1 MNIKS
6 FIRTI
11 PDYPKPGIQFRD
23 ITTLLKDKDGLSET
37 INALLDIH
45 GGESIDA
52 IAGIESRGFIFG
64 TALAVAMEI
73 GFIPIRKKGKLPSQ
87 TFQIEYQLE
96 YGVDTLEIH
105 VDALD
110 KGQRVLVVDDLLAT
124 GGTAS
129 AAVDLVRRTGAI
141 VAATSFVVELPD
153 LGGRH
158 VLIEKNVGVSALC
171 KFEGE

>member
-1 MNIKS
+1 MNIKRL
-6 FIRTI
+6 IRTI

-23 ITTLLKDKDGLSET
+23 ITTLLKDKDGLSQT
-37 INALLDIH
+37 INSLLDVH

-52 IAGIESRGFIFG
+52 IAGRESRGFIFG

-87 TFQIEYQLE
+87 TYQIEYQLE

-105 VDALD
+105 VDALVD
-110 KGQRVLVVDDLLAT
+110 GQRVLVVDDLLAT

-153 LGGRH
+153 LGGRN
-158 VLIEKNVGVSALC
+158 VLMEKNVVVNSLC
-171 KFEGE
+171 QFEGE

>member
-6 FIRTI
+6 LIRTI

-37 INALLDIH
+37 ISALLDIH

-153 LGGRH
+153 LGGRN
-158 VLIEKNVGVSALC
+158 VLIAKNVDVHSLC
-171 KFEGE
+171 QFEGE

>member
-37 INALLDIH
+37 INALLDVH

-153 LGGRH
+153 LGGRN
-158 VLIEKNVGVSALC
+158 VLIEKNVDVNSLC
-171 KFEGE
+171 QFEGE

>member
-6 FIRTI
+6 YIRTI

-153 LGGRH
+153 LGGRN
-158 VLIEKNVGVSALC
+158 VLFEKNVGVSSLC
-171 KFEGE
+171 KFEGA

>member
-153 LGGRH
+153 LGGRN
-158 VLIEKNVGVSALC
+158 VLIAKNVDVHSLC
-171 KFEGE
+171 QFEGE

>member
-110 KGQRVLVVDDLLAT
+110 KGQRVLIVDDLLAT

-129 AAVDLVRRTGAI
+129 AAVDLVRRTEAI

-153 LGGRH
+153 LGGRN
-158 VLIEKNVGVSALC
+158 VLIEKNVDVNSLC
-171 KFEGE
+171 QFEGE

>member
-1 MNIKS
+1 MTIKS
-6 FIRTI
+6 LIRTI

-23 ITTLLKDKDGLSET
+23 ITTLLKDKDGLSQT
-37 INALLDIH
+37 INAFVNLH
-45 GGESIDA
+45 SGESIDA

-64 TALAVAMEI
+64 CALAVALDI

-110 KGQRVLVVDDLLAT
+110 KKQNVLIVDDLLAT
-124 GGTAS
+124 GGTAA
-129 AAVDLVRRTGAI
+129 AAVDLVRNTGAI
-141 VAATSFVVELPD
+141 VVATSFVVELPD
-153 LGGRH
+153 LGGRS
-158 VLIEKNVGVSALC
+158 VLKTKSVDVNSLC
-171 KFEGE
+171 QFEGE

>member
-6 FIRTI
+6 YIRTI

-23 ITTLLKDKDGLSET
+23 ITTLLKDKDGLSQT
-37 INALLDIH
+37 INSFLDLH

-141 VAATSFVVELPD
+141 VVATSFVVELPD
-153 LGGRH
+153 LGGRN
-158 VLIEKNVGVSALC
+158 VLIAKNVDVHSLC
-171 KFEGE
+171 QFEGE

>member
-37 INALLDIH
+37 INALLDLH
-45 GGESIDA
+45 GSESIDA

-153 LGGRH
+153 LGGRN
-158 VLIEKNVGVSALC
+158 VLIEKHVGVSSLC

>member
-1 MNIKS
+1 MNIKGL
-6 FIRTI
+6 IRTI

-23 ITTLLKDKDGLSET
+23 ITTLLKDKDGLSQT
-37 INALLDIH
+37 INAFLDSH

-110 KGQRVLVVDDLLAT
+110 KGQRVLIVDDLLAT

-153 LGGRH
+153 LGGRN
-158 VLIEKNVGVSALC
+158 VLIARNVDVHSLC
-171 KFEGE
+171 QFEGE

>member
-6 FIRTI
+6 YIRTI

-110 KGQRVLVVDDLLAT
+110 EGQRVLVVDDLLAT

-141 VAATSFVVELPD
+141 VAAKSFVVELPD
-153 LGGRH
+153 LGGRN
-158 VLIEKNVGVSALC
+158 VLMAKNVDVNSLC
-171 KFEGE
+171 QFEGE

>member
-141 VAATSFVVELPD
+141 VPATSFVVELPD
-153 LGGRH
+153 LGGRN
-158 VLIEKNVGVSALC
+158 VLIEKNVGVSSLC